1 MARKSF
7 PGVYFSGLG
16 LFLVLW
22 ELILAVR
29 TDWLF
34 SLRINFSDVEKVPS
48 TQYPAL
54 TIFLLFEV
62 FIHIIHIF
70 KQHNGMRSGY
80 VKPVIRCISF
90 C

>member
-7 PGVYFSGLG
+7 PGVYFCGLG

-48 TQYPAL
+48 TQHFS
-54 TIFLLFEV
+54 IFLKYLFIL
-62 FIHIIHIF
+62 FIFSNITTVCVAA
-70 KQHNGMRSGY
+70 M
-80 VKPVIRCISF
+80 
-90 C
+90 